1 MCGMAPLASAP
12 CFHDKAVMALERS
25 SSLVR
30 LPRRLREPKHAIRS
44 MPNSGEGKGA
54 PLNPSGNQLSAI
66 IRCIALYR
74 WTMICVTCCN
84 ICTLL
89 AAFQTHLSRCCCM
102 CRRKQQ
108 QVEQQIKELGMD
120 SLQERLEDA
129 AQTPAK
135 PPYRLATLI
144 QVSQALHCIAST

>member
-1 MCGMAPLASAP
+1 
-12 CFHDKAVMALERS
+12 
-25 SSLVR
+25 
-30 LPRRLREPKHAIRS
+30 
-44 MPNSGEGKGA
+44 
-54 PLNPSGNQLSAI
+54 
-66 IRCIALYR
+66 
-74 WTMICVTCCN
+74 
-84 ICTLL
+84 
-89 AAFQTHLSRCCCM
+89 M

-144 QVSQALHCIAST
+144 QVSQTLHCIDPLHQCTVADRVHASYQ